1 MGCFLSS
8 DVKNLMR
15 KQIDEK
21 LKRFSAVSHSP
32 PPKKGWLKAI
42 REALIMTAEQAAVR
56 VNTKRQV
63 WLKAEEGEAK
73 GTVSLNTLRKYA
85 AALNCRVVYAIVPQE
100 ESLEVILKKRAREVA
115 VQVMNLTRHTMALEE
130 QDISDAERE
139 RQIDEIADQLMRT
152 LSPRL
157 WENIHE
163 L

>member
-1 MGCFLSS
+1 MGCVLGSE
-8 DVKNLMR
+8 VKNLMR

-21 LKRFSAVSHSP
+21 LKYFSAATSSP
-32 PPKKGWLKAI
+32 PPKSGWLKAI
-42 REALIMTAEQAAVR
+42 REALIMTAEQAASR
-56 VNTKRQV
+56 VKTKRQV
-63 WLKAEEGEAK
+63 WLKIEEGEAN

-85 AALNCRVVYAIVPQE
+85 AALNCRVVYAIVPHE

-115 VQVMNLTRHTMALEE
+115 LQIINRTQHTMALEE

-139 RQIDEIADQLMRT
+139 RQIEEIAHQLMLN

>member
-1 MGCFLSS
+1 
-8 DVKNLMR
+8 
-15 KQIDEK
+15 
-21 LKRFSAVSHSP
+21 
-32 PPKKGWLKAI
+32 
-42 REALIMTAEQAAVR
+42 MTAEQAAVR

-63 WLKAEEGEAK
+63 WLKAEAGEAK

-100 ESLEVILKKRAREVA
+100 ESLEVILKKRVREVA
-115 VQVMNLTRHTMALEE
+115 VQIMNRTRHTMALEE
-130 QDISDAERE
+130 QDISDTERE
-139 RQIDEIADQLMRT
+139 RQIQEIADQLMLQ